1 MFLKN
6 RNIIFKMKKSKVTD
20 YAALSIKNKCFSMCF
35 NDNYMKYAR
44 ENKPIWIKLDNIF
57 NLSMT
62 KCLFNNK

>member
-1 MFLKN
+1 MDKRHTFTSN
-6 RNIIFKMKKSKVTD
+6 PFISN
-20 YAALSIKNKCFSMCF
+20 LSIKKKCFSMCF

-44 ENKPIWIKLDNIF
+44 ENKPIWIKLDNIL